1 MPLEACFW
9 DSVSGLPPAGVRMTD
24 TPSIV
29 NETEVEWEDELQ
41 GESFAYRRKAL
52 ASAANGEKLGCSLY
66 EVPPGKRPFPY
77 HYHTANEEAIFVL
90 SGNGTL
96 KTQGETREITVG
108 DYVVLP
114 VGEPGA
120 RQIINATDEP
130 LQYLCLSTMI
140 SPEIV
145 GYPNSGKFGLFAGS
159 APFGSPD
166 RRTLTK
172 YLPEDAET
180 DYWDEEGE

>member
-1 MPLEACFW
+1 
-9 DSVSGLPPAGVRMTD
+9 MTD

-29 NETEVEWEDELQ
+29 NETEVEWEDESQ

-96 KTQGETREITVG
+96 KTQGETLEITVG

-120 RQIINATDEP
+120 RQIINTTVRRIGSIRITRPAHAHQIPPRRRRNGLLGRRRRMTP
-130 LQYLCLSTMI
+130 LSI
-140 SPEIV
+140 PVS
-145 GYPNSGKFGLFAGS
+145 
-159 APFGSPD
+159 
-166 RRTLTK
+166 
-172 YLPEDAET
+172 
-180 DYWDEEGE
+180 